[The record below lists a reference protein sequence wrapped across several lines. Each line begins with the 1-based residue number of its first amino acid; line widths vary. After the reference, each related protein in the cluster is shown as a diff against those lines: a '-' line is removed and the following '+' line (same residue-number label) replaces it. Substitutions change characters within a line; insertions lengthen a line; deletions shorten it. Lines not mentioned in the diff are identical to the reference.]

1 MVKLSPA
8 MNVSHF
14 GVVEFSMVSLPTH
27 DTSVDPVRPQ
37 RRPLA
42 FLMLLLGTLLFV
54 VLLAAYWLRTQLP
67 AVVRITGGP
76 EGGRYAQLADGL
88 AQELQQR
95 LGVSVE
101 VLPSAG
107 SLQNIE
113 RLESG
118 QVHLGLYQV
127 ETRRVAEQ
135 DQNATHDRHAVQF
148 VSNLYPELLI
158 PVGRFNALE
167 LGEESGPGKVWSC
180 NDRMSGDFAAATWL
194 LQHLGRDVEA
204 FDIRSVRYM
213 ELADQLMA
221 ENVDVGIL
229 CCGVN
234 APILRQLLCV
244 TRLKLK
250 LKRIPA
256 ATAFVHKHAS
266 LSPATIPAGYFQTEP
281 MIPPEDFATVAIQA
295 QLLASGRAPVRLIEE
310 VTRIVA
316 DPDFQRRFELVELYR
331 DGKNYAMGRS
341 EFPMHVG
348 ASHIFNPELKPL
360 VNPDFVEGTEGL
372 RSFVVSLVVS
382 GWLLRRWWVQR
393 QMRQQEHR
401 LDRYIRK
408 LMKMEIAQMN
418 VDGERGGEDTVV
430 LQQMLDD
437 VTILRQEALGEFTA
451 HELNEDRAVDS
462 FISMCHALSEKISD
476 KLTRSVLIQ
485 QAGAGTSQ

>member
-1 MVKLSPA
+1 MFLS
-8 MNVSHF
+8 
-14 GVVEFSMVSLPTH
+14 
-27 DTSVDPVRPQ
+27 
-37 RRPLA
+37 
-42 FLMLLLGTLLFV
+42 TLLFV
-54 VLLAAYWLRTQLP
+54 VLLISYWFRTQLP
-67 AVVRITGGP
+67 SVVRITGGP
-76 EGGRYAQLADGL
+76 QGGRYAQLAAGL
-88 AQELQQR
+88 ARELRQR
-95 LGVSVE
+95 LDVEVE
-101 VLPSAG
+101 VLSSAG

-135 DQNATHDRHAVQF
+135 DQHAVHDKRAVQF
-148 VSNLYPELLI
+148 VSNLYPELVI

-167 LGEESGPGKVWSC
+167 LGEESAAGRVWSC
-180 NDRMSGDFAAATWL
+180 NDRLSGDFAAATWL
-194 LQHLGRDVEA
+194 LQHLGRDA
-204 FDIRSVRYM
+204 ATFDIRSVRYM
-213 ELADQLMA
+213 QLADELVA

-234 APILRQLLCV
+234 APILRHLLCV

-250 LKRIPA
+250 RIPA
-256 ATAFVHKHAS
+256 VTAFVHKHAS

-281 MIPPEDFATVAIQA
+281 MIPPDDFPTVAIQA
-295 QLLASGRAPVRLIEE
+295 QLLASEKTPVRLIEE

-316 DPDFQRRFELVELYR
+316 DPDFQRRFELIELYR
-331 DGKNYAMGRS
+331 DGRTYAMGRS
-341 EFPMHVG
+341 EFPMHIG
-348 ASHIFNPELKPL
+348 ASHVFNPELKPL

-393 QMRQQEHR
+393 QVRQQEHR
-401 LDRYIRK
+401 LDRYIRN

-418 VDGERGGEDTVV
+418 VDGERGGEDTIV
-430 LQQMLDD
+430 LQKMLDD

-485 QAGAGTSQ
+485 QAGDTTS

>member
-1 MVKLSPA
+1 MDSQ
-8 MNVSHF
+8 S
-14 GVVEFSMVSLPTH
+14 TH
-27 DTSVDPVRPQ
+27 DPSSEPVRP
-37 RRPLA
+37 RRWPFG
-42 FLMLLLGTLLFV
+42 FLVLSLGTLLFV
-54 VLLAAYWLRTQLP
+54 IMLIAYWFKTQLP
-67 AVVRITGGP
+67 SVVRITGGP
-76 EGGRYAQLADGL
+76 QGGRYAQLADGF
-88 AQELQQR
+88 AQELRQR
-95 LGVSVE
+95 LGVKVE
-101 VLPSAG
+101 VLSSAG

-113 RLESG
+113 RIESG

-135 DQNATHDRHAVQF
+135 DQHAVHDKRAVQF

-167 LGEESGPGKVWSC
+167 LGEESAAGKVWSC
-180 NDRMSGDFAAATWL
+180 NDRLSGDFAAATWL
-194 LQHLGRDVEA
+194 LQHLGRDVA
-204 FDIRSVRYM
+204 GFDIQSVRYM
-213 ELADQLMA
+213 QLADELVA

-244 TRLKLK
+244 SRLK

-256 ATAFVHKHAS
+256 VAAFVHKHAS

-281 MIPPEDFATVAIQA
+281 MIPAEDFSTVAIQA
-295 QLLASGRAPVRLIEE
+295 QLLASEKAPVRLIEE

-393 QMRQQEHR
+393 QVRQQEHR
-401 LDRYIRK
+401 LDRYIRN

-418 VDGERGGEDTVV
+418 VDGERGGEDTIV
-430 LQQMLDD
+430 LQKMLDD

-485 QAGAGTSQ
+485 QAGDTKT